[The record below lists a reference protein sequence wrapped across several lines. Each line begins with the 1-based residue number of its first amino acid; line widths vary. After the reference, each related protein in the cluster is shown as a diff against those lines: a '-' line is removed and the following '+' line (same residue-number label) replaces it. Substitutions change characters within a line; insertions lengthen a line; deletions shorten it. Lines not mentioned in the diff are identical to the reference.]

1 MKGDAGRDD
10 RARRGSTPKAE
21 DTRRRILAAA
31 LDLFQERGFAETTMR
46 HIARKADVATGA
58 AYYYFPS
65 KEAIVMAFYWQTH
78 EEMNQLSRGPLREVR
93 DLRGRLRALIDLKLQ
108 QFRPY
113 REFLGALF
121 GSAGDPSSPLSPF
134 GEETREIR
142 EQSIEHFREALEG
155 SGARIPADLAPHL
168 PLLLWL
174 YQMGVILFWIHD
186 RSPRQTRTQRLLDH
200 SLDLIVRAIQ
210 VSRFPLLTP
219 IRKAALRLV
228 TVVIDPTL
236 PEEAR

>member
-31 LDLFQERGFAETTMR
+31 LDLFQERGFAET
-46 HIARKADVATGA
+46 
-58 AYYYFPS
+58 
-65 KEAIVMAFYWQTH
+65 
-78 EEMNQLSRGPLREVR
+78 
-93 DLRGRLRALIDLKLQ
+93 
-108 QFRPY
+108 
-113 REFLGALF
+113 
-121 GSAGDPSSPLSPF
+121 
-134 GEETREIR
+134 TREIR

-228 TVVIDPTL
+228 TVVTDPTL